1 MTINE
6 KKMKMTSVQ
15 LSGYEMNTLKDAKL
29 TLNLLFGKLTSRDNI
44 TRAAN
49 ILNGIESLIEELE
62 ENNNSILEFDNME
75 D

>member
-6 KKMKMTSVQ
+6 RKMTVKAVR
-15 LSGYEMNTLKDAKL
+15 LSSYEMSTLKDAKL
-29 TLNLLFGKLTSRDNI
+29 TLNLLFGRLTAKDNI

-49 ILNGIESLIEELE
+49 ILNGLEALIEELE
-62 ENNNSILEFDNME
+62 ENNNSILEFSEE

>member
-6 KKMKMTSVQ
+6 TKMTVKAVQ

-29 TLNLLFGKLTSRDNI
+29 TLNLLFGRLTSKDNI

-49 ILNGIESLIEELE
+49 ILNGLEALIEELE
-62 ENNNSILEFDNME
+62 ENNNSILEFSE
-75 D
+75 EE

>member
-6 KKMKMTSVQ
+6 TKMIVKAVQ

-29 TLNLLFGKLTSRDNI
+29 TLNLLFGRLTSKDNI

-49 ILNGIESLIEELE
+49 ILNSIESLIEELE
-62 ENNNSILEFDNME
+62 ANDNSILEFDNME

>member
-6 KKMKMTSVQ
+6 TKMTMKAVQ
-15 LSGYEMNTLKDAKL
+15 LSDYEMSSLKDAKL
-29 TLNLLFGKLTSRDNI
+29 TLNLLFGKLTAKDNI

-49 ILNGIESLIEELE
+49 ILNGLEALIEELE
-62 ENNNSILEFDNME
+62 ENDNSILEFTEE

>member
-6 KKMKMTSVQ
+6 TKMLVKAVQ

-29 TLNLLFGKLTSRDNI
+29 TLNLLFGRLTSKDNI

>member
-6 KKMKMTSVQ
+6 TKMTVKAVQ

-29 TLNLLFGKLTSRDNI
+29 TLNLLFGRLTSKENI

-62 ENNNSILEFDNME
+62 ENDNSILEFSEE

>member
-6 KKMKMTSVQ
+6 TKMTVKAVQ

-29 TLNLLFGKLTSRDNI
+29 TLNLLFGRLTSKDNI

-49 ILNGIESLIEELE
+49 ILNGIEALIEELE
-62 ENNNSILEFDNME
+62 ENDNSILEFSEE

>member
-6 KKMKMTSVQ
+6 TKMLVKAVQ

-29 TLNLLFGKLTSRDNI
+29 TLNLLFGRLTSKDNI

-49 ILNGIESLIEELE
+49 ILTGIEALIEELE
-62 ENNNSILEFDNME
+62 ENNNSILEFSE
-75 D
+75 EE

>member
-1 MTINE
+1 MIINE
-6 KKMKMTSVQ
+6 TKMKMTAVQ

-29 TLNLLFGKLTSRDNI
+29 TLNLLFGRLTSKDNI

-62 ENNNSILEFDNME
+62 ENNNSILEFEE
-75 D
+75 DI

>member
-6 KKMKMTSVQ
+6 TKMTVKAVQ

-29 TLNLLFGKLTSRDNI
+29 TLNLLFGRLTSKDNI

-49 ILNGIESLIEELE
+49 ILNGIEALIEELE
-62 ENNNSILEFDNME
+62 ENDNSILEFSSEE

>member
-6 KKMKMTSVQ
+6 TKMTVKAVQ
-15 LSGYEMNTLKDAKL
+15 LSGYEMSTLKEARL
-29 TLNLLFGKLTSRDNI
+29 TLSLLFARLTSKDNI

-49 ILNGIESLIEELE
+49 ILNSIEALIEELE
-62 ENNNSILEFDNME
+62 ENDKSILEFTEE

>member
-6 KKMKMTSVQ
+6 TKMTVKAVQ

-29 TLNLLFGKLTSRDNI
+29 TLNLLFGRLTSKDNI

-49 ILNGIESLIEELE
+49 ILNGIEALIEELE
-62 ENNNSILEFDNME
+62 ENDNSILEFSE
-75 D
+75 EE

>member
-6 KKMKMTSVQ
+6 TKMTVKALQ

-29 TLNLLFGKLTSRDNI
+29 TLNLLFGRLTSKDNI

-49 ILNGIESLIEELE
+49 ILNGIEALIEELE
-62 ENNNSILEFDNME
+62 ENDNSILEFSE
-75 D
+75 EE